1 MTRGFSKW
9 PALFAAIALVP
20 ATAIVPAAQAQNAD
34 APGKTSPEQMQKA
47 LGQLSKM
54 LKDADANEDGS
65 TTKQEFA
72 THRAEQFSRLD
83 ANSDGV
89 INKKDKPRRGPIRKK
104 KRGQAL
110 SKVIPQ
116 YDTDLDGTVTR
127 AEWNTLKR
135 DPFEMLDANGD
146 GAIETAEIPAVPE
159 PSR

>member
-1 MTRGFSKW
+1 MRTVQTFAPKTALSISAALTFIAA
-9 PALFAAIALVP
+9 PALAQDAASM
-20 ATAIVPAAQAQNAD
+20 AD
-34 APGKTSPEQMQKA
+34 RDPEQMQKA

-72 THRAEQFSRLD
+72 THRAEQFSKLD

-89 INKKDKPRRGPIRKK
+89 INTKDKPRRGPIRKK
-104 KRGQAL
+104 KMGEAL
-110 SKVIPQ
+110 AKVIPQ

-127 AEWNTLKR
+127 VEWNTLKA
-135 DPFEMLDANGD
+135 DPFELLDANGD